1 MHLHRELRTY
11 VSALASLPIM
21 IMLINESVAM
31 SLVEF
36 APTLSFASAVILI
49 ALYVGLRKIGFFI
62 KIKWALVSVLAE
74 SIILVAPIIYPMVTV
89 LQTGA
94 TSDFVGVFLAYMLFG
109 VLSSIYQTILGAK
122 VGAFGKVSF
131 FLFAYIL
138 SLMIYAGALFGQQT
152 GEVFSILLAF
162 DQIAGAAVFFG
173 YLGQPVEL
181 PLARIVK
188 LSMIVTIP
196 AITFSALAAQ
206 VRLSEVRDNPGGE
219 TRMVSSLRPAVAMLT
234 FGSSILLVLA
244 LAIARLVAISTVYL
258 VTIIPPLIVAGLI
271 VLILIFTERTN

>member
-109 VLSSIYQTILGAK
+109 VLSSIYQTILGA
-122 VGAFGKVSF
+122 
-131 FLFAYIL
+131 
-138 SLMIYAGALFGQQT
+138 
-152 GEVFSILLAF
+152 
-162 DQIAGAAVFFG
+162 
-173 YLGQPVEL
+173 
-181 PLARIVK
+181 
-188 LSMIVTIP
+188 
-196 AITFSALAAQ
+196 
-206 VRLSEVRDNPGGE
+206 
-219 TRMVSSLRPAVAMLT
+219 
-234 FGSSILLVLA
+234 
-244 LAIARLVAISTVYL
+244 
-258 VTIIPPLIVAGLI
+258 
-271 VLILIFTERTN
+271 